1 METQTQCDVED
12 SAAFCSV
19 LNVVIDSG
27 MEEPTPLEPDE
38 FDASFEDT
46 TVLQQEKNDK
56 PQLQPNHQ
64 KVPVIRIFGP
74 VLRRNAVNPPLQC
87 TYRFLL
93 SIGKIPT
100 DSFLQPLSITQLL
113 VYTFTEPILT

>member
-1 METQTQCDVED
+1 METHTQYGVED
-12 SAAFCSV
+12 RAAFCSI

-38 FDASFEDT
+38 YNKSLEASNVQGKKD
-46 TVLQQEKNDK
+46 QQQHHE
-56 PQLQPNHQ
+56 

-87 TYRFLL
+87 TSQMMLRVNR
-93 SIGKIPT
+93 T
-100 DSFLQPLSITQLL
+100 
-113 VYTFTEPILT
+113 